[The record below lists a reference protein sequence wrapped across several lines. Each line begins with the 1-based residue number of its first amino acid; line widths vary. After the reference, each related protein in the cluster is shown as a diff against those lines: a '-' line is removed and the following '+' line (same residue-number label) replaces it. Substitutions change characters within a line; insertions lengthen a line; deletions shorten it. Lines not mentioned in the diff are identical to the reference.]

1 MADDTDMLRDEVRI
15 TELIKNVF
23 EDQFKKQEKNLA
35 KIISRNLEMTMQ
47 EMKSLKN
54 EVNDLKK
61 RMEFTQNDMEERVNN
76 VKYV

>member
-1 MADDTDMLRDEVRI
+1 MGDDTDMLRDEVRI

-23 EDQFKKQEKNLA
+23 EDQFKKQETNLA

>member
-23 EDQFKKQEKNLA
+23 EDQFKKQETNLA

>member
-1 MADDTDMLRDEVRI
+1 MADDTDMFRDEVRI

-23 EDQFKKQEKNLA
+23 EDQFKKQETNLA

>member
-23 EDQFKKQEKNLA
+23 EDQFKKQETNLA

-54 EVNDLKK
+54 EVNDIKK

>member
-1 MADDTDMLRDEVRI
+1 MADDTDMLWDEVRI

-23 EDQFKKQEKNLA
+23 EDQFKKQETNLA

>member
-1 MADDTDMLRDEVRI
+1 MADDTDMFRDEVRI

-23 EDQFKKQEKNLA
+23 EDQFKKQETNLA

-54 EVNDLKK
+54 EVNDIKK

>member
-23 EDQFKKQEKNLA
+23 EDQFKKQKTNLA

-54 EVNDLKK
+54 EVNVLKK

>member
-1 MADDTDMLRDEVRI
+1 MADDTDMLRDEERI
-15 TELIKNVF
+15 TELIINVF
-23 EDQFKKQEKNLA
+23 EDQFKKQETNLA